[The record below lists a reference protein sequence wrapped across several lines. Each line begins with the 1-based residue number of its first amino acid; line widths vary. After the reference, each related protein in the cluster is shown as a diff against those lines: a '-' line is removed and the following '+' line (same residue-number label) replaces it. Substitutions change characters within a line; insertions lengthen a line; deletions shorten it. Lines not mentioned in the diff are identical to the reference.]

1 MGAAVATALIWFPQ
15 TEGRAK
21 DLDFFHIYFDP
32 VIAYIYLGSI
42 PFFIA
47 LFQAFKLLTHIEQ
60 NKSFSP
66 ASVQILKT
74 IKYCAILI
82 VCLMAGLLVW
92 IRLMAGDDPAGAIAI
107 GIVVIFAS
115 IVIATFAAMLQRLFQ
130 NALDIKSENEL
141 TV

>member
-1 MGAAVATALIWFPQ
+1 MKKGSTLFLKVIIILMGAAVAAALIWFPQ

-21 DLDFFHIYFDP
+21 NLDLFHIYFDP

-42 PFFIA
+42 PFFMA
-47 LFQAFKLLTHIEQ
+47 LFQAFKLLTYIEQ

-66 ASVQILKT
+66 ASVKILKT
-74 IKYCAILI
+74 IKYYAISI

-92 IRLMAGDDPAGAIAI
+92 IRYAAGGDDPAGAIAV

-115 IVIATFAAMLQRLFQ
+115 
-130 NALDIKSENEL
+130 
-141 TV
+141 